1 MRSGIHFQNAFKT
14 YTYELDKLVSPR
26 ETIER
31 VQSKLHETGIDLLQR
46 TLRIDTGR
54 LGIPVYIS
62 LCGTEA
68 VRTIGTKK
76 QMGKGCTPEQAEA
89 SALMELVERFSFF
102 SFIRQ
107 GSFPQATYRTLKDRA
122 LPFQYIPLSVYE
134 PDPFDERNRICFEDL
149 SLRWAWAL
157 DLTRETEVLVPI
169 DWFYLIH
176 EYNGPAAGNSLE
188 ETLLQGLCEV
198 VERHVSSIITHEKR
212 ETPSIALDSIK
223 DPAGR
228 ELLEKFER
236 NGIKVCLKDFSLNTG
251 IPTVGALAYDPST
264 FPDSSEIIF
273 TAGTTTSP
281 EKSVIR
287 ALTEV
292 AQLAGEFQHKT
303 TYRPTLP
310 KFTQLSEASYIT
322 ASSDVVDLYSLPNL
336 SDIDFHQE
344 IVLCTT
350 ALRKVGLDVFAVD
363 MTHPEI
369 GIPALYIIIPGAHF
383 MDRTRGNSIS
393 YHASRL
399 SSQLADENQ
408 SVAEMERIAGLF
420 PDRYEVRFFLG
431 YAYERKGWA
440 RTALSHFEA
449 ALKMEPKPVDVA
461 NIYCHIGISYRD
473 QGFFDQAIKMFQIAR
488 EYNDTLKEIYQQLG
502 FCYFKIGNYEKAIG
516 QFEKALA
523 IDPGSAIDYANIGA
537 NLKAMGHVEMAI
549 PIYEMALEIDPD
561 LEFAHTQLHQIK
573 SPHPPFALRVRDRS
587 GSEIKEG

>member
-14 YTYELDKLVSPR
+14 YTYELDKLVSPQ

-54 LGIPVYIS
+54 LGIPVFIS

-102 SFIRQ
+102 SFIKQRP
-107 GSFPQATYRTLKDRA
+107 FPETTYRTLKDQA
-122 LPFQYIPLSVYE
+122 LPFQYIPLSVYD

-149 SLRWAWAL
+149 PLRWVWAF
-157 DLTRETEVLVPI
+157 DLTRETETLVPI

-188 ETLLQGLCEV
+188 EALLQGFCEV
-198 VERHVSSIITHEKR
+198 VERHVSSVITHAKLK
-212 ETPSIALDSIK
+212 TPSITLDSIK

-228 ELLEKFER
+228 DLLDKFER
-236 NGIKVCLKDFSLNTG
+236 NGIKVYLKDFSLNTG

-310 KFTQLSEASYIT
+310 KFAHLEEASYVM
-322 ASSDVVDLYSLPNL
+322 SSDEVIDLSSLPNVSDENLYVEIKSCAAAL
-336 SDIDFHQE
+336 SRI
-344 IVLCTT
+344 
-350 ALRKVGLDVFAVD
+350 GLDALAVD
-363 MTHPEI
+363 ITHPEI
-369 GIPALYIIIPGAHF
+369 DIPAVYVIIPGAHF
-383 MDRTRGNSIS
+383 MDRTRGNSVS
-393 YHASRL
+393 YHAARL
-399 SSQLADENQ
+399 ASQMADEDAALSQ
-408 SVAEMERIAGLF
+408 MIRIAELF
-420 PDRYEVRFFLG
+420 PERYEVLFFLG
-431 YAYERKGWA
+431 YAYERKGLPD
-440 RTALSHFEA
+440 RALACFEES
-449 ALKMEPKPVDVA
+449 LKLGPRSVDLP
-461 NIYCHIGISYRD
+461 NIYCHIGIAYRE
-473 QGFFDQAIKMFQIAR
+473 QGLFEKAIRTLEKAQDR
-488 EYNDTLKEIYQQLG
+488 NQTLKEIYHQLG
-502 FCYFKIGNYEKAIG
+502 FCYFKTGLYEKAIA
-516 QFEKALA
+516 QFERALE
-523 IDPGSAIDYANIGA
+523 IDPGSAMDYANIGA
-537 NLKAMGHVEMAI
+537 NLRAMGHVEMAI
-549 PIYEMALEIDPD
+549 SIYEIALEIDPD
-561 LEFAHTQLHQIK
+561 LEFARTQLKQIK
-573 SPHPPFALRVRDRS
+573 TDR
-587 GSEIKEG
+587 GSTLNFLNERRI